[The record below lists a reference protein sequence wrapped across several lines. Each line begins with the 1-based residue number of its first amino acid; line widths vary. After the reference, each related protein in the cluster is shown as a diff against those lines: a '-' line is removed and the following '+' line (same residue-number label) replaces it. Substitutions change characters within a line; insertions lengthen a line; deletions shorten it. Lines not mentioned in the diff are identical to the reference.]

1 MPTWDL
7 AKSPFEKP
15 TACSM
20 ARLAA
25 RSTPWV
31 TAEDHFF
38 CKDFVLGVF
47 GIMKLHFLYSF

>member
-1 MPTWDL
+1 
-7 AKSPFEKP
+7 
-15 TACSM
+15 M